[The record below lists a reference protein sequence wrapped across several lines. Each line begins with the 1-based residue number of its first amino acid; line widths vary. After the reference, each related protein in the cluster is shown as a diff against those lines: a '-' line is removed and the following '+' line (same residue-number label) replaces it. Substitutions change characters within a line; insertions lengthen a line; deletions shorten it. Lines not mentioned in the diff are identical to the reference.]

1 MIAIACDHGGIDLKP
16 AVMEVLG
23 EFGLEYEDFGTYS
36 HDSVDYPIYGE
47 RAARAVAS
55 GKCELGIV
63 LCGTGLGIGM
73 AANKIHGIRCA
84 TCNDVFSARMA
95 RAHNNANM
103 IAMGSRVLG
112 SELAKEILRAF
123 LSSSFLAEDERH
135 VRRVGLIEKL
145 DRGETLE

>member
-1 MIAIACDHGGIDLKP
+1 MIAIACDHGGFDLKP
-16 AVMEVLG
+16 AVIEVLN
-23 EFGLEYEDFGTYS
+23 EFGLEYLDLGTNS
-36 HDSVDYPIYGE
+36 RESVDYPIYGE

-55 GKCELGIV
+55 GQCELGIV

-84 TCNDVFSARMA
+84 TCNDTFSARMA
-95 RAHNNANM
+95 RQHNNANM

-123 LSSSFLAEDERH
+123 LSASFDGDRH
-135 VRRVGLIEKL
+135 ARRVGML
-145 DRGETLE
+145 ETLDNGGTLQA